1 MFVHLYFSFQIEY
14 RKHILKYF
22 LFIIPTMELKLRHH
36 NAIRM
41 GGNNLV
47 VVLPRVWV
55 YSNDVH
61 PGDHLSLSIEENGK
75 LVIAKEV
82 D

>member
-1 MFVHLYFSFQIEY
+1 M
-14 RKHILKYF
+14 K
-22 LFIIPTMELKLRHH
+22 LKLKQH
-36 NAIRM
+36 NAIKM
-41 GGNNLV
+41 GANNLV

-61 PGDHLSLSIEENGK
+61 PGDHLSLSIEEDGK